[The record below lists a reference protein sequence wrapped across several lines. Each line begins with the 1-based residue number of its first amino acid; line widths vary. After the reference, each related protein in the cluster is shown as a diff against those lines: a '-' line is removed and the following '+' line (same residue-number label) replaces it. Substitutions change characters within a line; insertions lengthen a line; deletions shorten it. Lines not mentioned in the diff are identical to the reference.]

1 MFEGDKTKARA
12 FIGEWDRYWSLNYQ
26 SNIMHVPYS
35 RAMMFLTY
43 IKGPRMIDWTDMMT
57 RNLNLRVQN
66 GANPNAEEL
75 WTHVYES
82 FR

>member
-1 MFEGDKTKARA
+1 
-12 FIGEWDRYWSLNYQ
+12 
-26 SNIMHVPYS
+26 
-35 RAMMFLTY
+35 MFLTY
-43 IKGPRMIDWTDMMT
+43 IKGPQTIDWTDMMT

-66 GANPNAEEL
+66 GANPNAKEL